1 MKITNIVVR
10 KFNSDPNLFVGIL
23 LTALLVL
30 SFPVHSDDNPD
41 DDWEEDPTGNRFGI
55 AFGGFFPKLDTLV
68 RVDAADGNLGTIIDF
83 ESTLGMDKSN
93 ALPIVRGFYRFNE
106 KHRIN
111 FGYFNLE
118 RSGLGVSD
126 VEIRFGDVTFPAN
139 LPLNSFF
146 DIEVMD
152 LTYGYTLIHNEKWD
166 LEASVG
172 LSLQKIGIGIQGAAL
187 GVLREEVEVTVPL
200 PTFGFSGMYALTD
213 KLLLG
218 GRLGIFTIELDLD
231 SSNIGG
237 SVIDAQL
244 TLLHQTF
251 KNVGFGIGANYF
263 KVNVDYEDD
272 DLHVDAKYDYI
283 GPTIFL
289 IGYF

>member
-1 MKITNIVVR
+1 MADIFDFCTRIII
-10 KFNSDPNLFVGIL
+10 GIL
-23 LTALLVL
+23 VTVLLGL
-30 SFPVHSDDNPD
+30 SFPAHSDDNPE

-68 RVDAADGNLGTIIDF
+68 RVDSADGGIGTTIDF

-93 ALPIVRGFYRFNE
+93 NLPTVRGYFRFNE

-111 FGYFNLE
+111 FGYFDLE

-146 DIEVMD
+146 DIEVID

-172 LSLQKIGIGIQGAAL
+172 LSLQKIGIGMQGAL
-187 GVLREEVEVTVPL
+187 VSVLEEEVKVTVPL
-200 PTFGFSGMYALTD
+200 PTFGFSGIYALTD

-218 GRLGIFTIELDLD
+218 GRLGIFAIELDLD

-244 TLLHQTF
+244 SLFHQTF
-251 KNVGFGIGANYF
+251 KNMGFGIGANYF
-263 KVNVDYEDD
+263 RVNVDYETDK
-272 DLHVDAKYDYI
+272 LNVDAKYDYI
-283 GPTIFL
+283 GPTIF
-289 IGYF
+289 ITAYY